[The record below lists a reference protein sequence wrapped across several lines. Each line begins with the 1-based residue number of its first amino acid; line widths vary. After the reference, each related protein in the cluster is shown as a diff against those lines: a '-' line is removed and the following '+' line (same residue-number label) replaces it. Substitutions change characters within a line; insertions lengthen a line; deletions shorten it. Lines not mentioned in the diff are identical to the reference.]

1 MTEVALCGDVSD
13 QLREV
18 AAFGAVVSTVTL
30 ITDDNPVLP
39 AESVALVW
47 KVCEPCESEVAE

>member
-18 AAFGAVVSTVTL
+18 AAFGAVVSISIDEEQPETVEL
-30 ITDDNPVLP
+30 
-39 AESVALVW
+39 VALSILVILY
-47 KVCEPCESEVAE
+47 A